1 MCRKL
6 VEQFHVCSA
15 GNFRYLPGKTTK
27 VIWKMKTV
35 HVALEIKFRFI
46 RIDLFWP
53 SKAGEQLDY
62 VVLRRH
68 SSFI

>member
-15 GNFRYLPGKTTK
+15 GNFRCLPGKTTK

-35 HVALEIKFRFI
+35 HVALRKLVNR
-46 RIDLFWP
+46 WT
-53 SKAGEQLDY
+53 
-62 VVLRRH
+62 VL
-68 SSFI
+68 S